1 MSVINQ
7 VLNLLEQ
14 RGVRPLQTTVRAVP
28 LGRRRRI
35 MSLLALVLVLALALL
50 LASGIAELQWRQIF
64 KPKQVA
70 AGVIKHPENVPS
82 AAPKI
87 DAYADLA
94 MPFIPPASRLSFEL
108 NSVALPV
115 SHKNTQA
122 PKPVRVA
129 ALAAQPQQDVSQ
141 AVVQSGVQSDVS
153 KLKQISPAQQADGD
167 FRKAAAL
174 QQQGRS
180 NEAIAG
186 FEAVLRLD
194 ADHDAASKALV
205 ALLLENK
212 RGEDAER
219 VLQEGLKVRPE
230 HTGFAMLL
238 ARLQMEHDAV
248 DQAEQTLEKSLPY
261 AYALAGY
268 QAFYA
273 ALMQRQSRHKKAIS
287 HFQTALH
294 LSPDNGVWLMGYAI
308 SLQAEQRVDEARDAY
323 QRSLESKTLNPELQA
338 FVQQKLKAL

>member
-7 VLNLLEQ
+7 VLNQLEQ
-14 RGVRPLQTTVRAVP
+14 RGVRPWQTTVRAVP

-35 MSLLALVLVLALALL
+35 MSLLALVLMLALALV

-64 KPKQVA
+64 KPKLVT
-70 AGVIKHPENVPS
+70 AGVIKHQEIAVAIPV
-82 AAPKI
+82 A
-87 DAYADLA
+87 
-94 MPFIPPASRLSFEL
+94 PPASRLSFEL
-108 NSVALPV
+108 NSVPLPTTL
-115 SHKNTQA
+115 KNVQA
-122 PKPVRVA
+122 SKPIRVT
-129 ALAAQPQQDVSQ
+129 ALAAQPQQDVPQS
-141 AVVQSGVQSDVS
+141 VVQSSVQSDMS
-153 KLKQISPAQQADGD
+153 MLKQISPAQQADAD

-174 QQQGRS
+174 LQQGRN

-194 ADHDAASKALV
+194 ADHDGARKALV

-219 VLQEGLKVRPE
+219 VLQEGLKVKPE

-273 ALMQRQSRHKKAIS
+273 ALMQRQSRHKTAIS

-308 SLQAEQRVDEARDAY
+308 SLQAEQRSDEARDAY

-338 FVQQKLKAL
+338 FVQQKLKGL